1 MRVRVWISGAEGP
14 SYDFELVDAPRVG
27 ERVVV
32 GVGAESEEG
41 IVAAVTWQLQAIEA
55 PAGDMLLA
63 VEPLGAVTMVHVICR
78 PVTPARRGAAEG
90 ATVDVTDSQP
100 TPH

>member
-14 SYDFELVDAPRVG
+14 SHDFELVEAPRIG

-32 GVGAESEEG
+32 GVGAETEEG
-41 IVAAVTWQLQAIEA
+41 IVSAVTWQLQAIDV
-55 PAGDMLLA
+55 PGGDMPLA

-78 PVTPARRGAAEG
+78 PATPVGKLAAES
-90 ATVDVTDSQP
+90 AAVDLAESQP